1 MPSDAR
7 ELTSDQQ
14 LYADVYI
21 IGPGAAGI
29 SIARELS
36 GNGASICLT
45 RVRPGIRYS
54 GWLFKSTQLDPRAHA
69 QAVGGLRPFDYD
81 ARRSPDPALENRHLL
96 RPSRRVHT
104 HRCSHPT
111 LPVVA
116 LAARLAYDLEKQL
129 AD

>member
-54 GWLFKSTQLDPRAHA
+54 GWLFESTQLDWSVRI
-69 QAVGGLRPFDYD
+69 
-81 ARRSPDPALENRHLL
+81 
-96 RPSRRVHT
+96 
-104 HRCSHPT
+104 
-111 LPVVA
+111 
-116 LAARLAYDLEKQL
+116 
-129 AD
+129 